1 MINLIIFFQKK
12 RSRYSKLYPSKYG
25 VAKFD
30 NNPHLITHSSII
42 KPSWTLPSST
52 SKNDVEQRHPI
63 KCESSG
69 KSSSKPFVK
78 LNRQKC
84 VADSKCTPIPT
95 NYSSRPMSCPLPK
108 EVNLVKFTDQLPG
121 SRSSTPQ
128 SDSDF
133 SSSIP
138 FVIPPPPPPPV
149 INYNRAPH
157 SLTPYNKRSAQQKI
171 YEFKHRKSMGYE

>member
-1 MINLIIFFQKK
+1 
-12 RSRYSKLYPSKYG
+12 
-25 VAKFD
+25 
-30 NNPHLITHSSII
+30 
-42 KPSWTLPSST
+42 
-52 SKNDVEQRHPI
+52 
-63 KCESSG
+63 
-69 KSSSKPFVK
+69 
-78 LNRQKC
+78 
-84 VADSKCTPIPT
+84 
-95 NYSSRPMSCPLPK
+95 MSCSLSK

-138 FVIPPPPPPPV
+138 FIIPPPPPPV

-157 SLTPYNKRSAQQKI
+157 FLTPYNKRSAQQKI